1 MEDKGIKIYNC
12 RHGQWGEREGQ
23 HYIFIFFVRRKDGEA
38 RVLPV
43 DFSHFAGSICL
54 LLPAS
59 LALEL
64 LGERLHKGHCGQQ
77 WDQDS

>member
-12 RHGQWGEREGQ
+12 RHGQRGEGEGR
-23 HYIFIFFVRRKDGEA
+23 HYIFIFFVRRKDEEA
-38 RVLPV
+38 RILPV
-43 DFSHFAGSICL
+43 DFSHFAGSVCL
-54 LLPAS
+54 LFPAR

-64 LGERLHKGHCGQQ
+64 LGERLHKGRGGRQ